1 MNNYKIAFIICT
13 NNDVYYEECTR
24 YISEL
29 KIPEGYET
37 DVICIR
43 EADYRDIMRV
53 WKRRMQDIKYIF
65 IRTPL

>member
-43 EADYRDIMRV
+43 EADNICLISFRD
-53 WKRRMQDIKYIF
+53 
-65 IRTPL
+65 L